1 MPVPVGRFAPS
12 PTGPLHLGSLIA
24 AVGSHLSVR
33 SRQGRWLLRIEDI
46 DPPREMPGA
55 SDAILRSLEAHGLH
69 WDGAPLYQ
77 HTRHAAYAAALD
89 DLRAR
94 DLVYACRCSRR
105 DLAAAGVLDCLG
117 PCRTARYPDGAWRL
131 RVPAQPVTYDDALR
145 GSLRESLADSCG
157 DFVLMRRDGLP
168 AYQLAVVVDDG
179 ASGIS
184 EVVRGAD
191 LLDNTARQHWLQTCL
206 GLAHP
211 RWLHLPLAIGGNG
224 DKLSKQNHAPALDDR
239 HASANLRFAL
249 RALGQPVPDDALDA
263 KPAELLA
270 RAAARWREADIPQ
283 RAVSA

>member
-1 MPVPVGRFAPS
+1 MPSPVGRFAPS
-12 PTGPLHLGSLIA
+12 PTGPLHLGSLIS

-55 SDAILRSLEAHGLH
+55 SDLILRSLEAHGLH
-69 WDGAPLYQ
+69 WDGEPLYQ
-77 HTRHAAYAAALD
+77 HTRHAAYADALA
-89 DLRAR
+89 DLRRR

-117 PCRTARYPDGAWRL
+117 PCRSASYPEGAWRL
-131 RVPAQPVTYDDALR
+131 RVPAQPVTYNDALR
-145 GSLRESLADSCG
+145 GGLRESLRDTCG

-168 AYQLAVVVDDG
+168 AYQLAVVVDDAG
-179 ASGIS
+179 SGIT

-211 RWLHLPLAIGGNG
+211 RWLHLPLALGKNG
-224 DKLSKQNHAPALDDR
+224 DKLSKQNHAPALDDS
-239 HASANLRFAL
+239 HASANLCFAL
-249 RALGQPVPDDALDA
+249 GALGQPLPDDTCDA
-263 KPAELLA
+263 RPAELLA
-270 RAAARWREADIPQ
+270 WAAARWREDDVPLVD
-283 RAVSA
+283 VSA

>member
-24 AVGSHLSVR
+24 AVGSHLSAR
-33 SRQGRWLLRIEDI
+33 SRQGRWLLRMEDI

-55 SDAILRSLEAHGLH
+55 GDLILRSLEAHGLH

-77 HTRHAAYAAALD
+77 HTRHDAYAATLD
-89 DLRAR
+89 DLKAR
-94 DLVYACRCSRR
+94 GLVYACRCSRR
-105 DLAAAGVLDCLG
+105 DLANAGAIDCLG
-117 PCRTARYPDGAWRL
+117 PCRTSAYPDGAWRL
-131 RVPAQPVTYDDALR
+131 RAPTRPVDYEDALR
-145 GSLRESLADSCG
+145 GRLRESLADSCG

-168 AYQLAVVVDDG
+168 AYQLAVVVDDA
-179 ASGIS
+179 ASGIT

-239 HASANLRFAL
+239 RASANLCFAL
-249 RALGQPVPDDALDA
+249 RALGQTPPDDASDA
-263 KPAELLA
+263 RPAELLA
-270 RAAARWREADIPQ
+270 WAAARWRERDIPLA
-283 RAVSA
+283 AVSI